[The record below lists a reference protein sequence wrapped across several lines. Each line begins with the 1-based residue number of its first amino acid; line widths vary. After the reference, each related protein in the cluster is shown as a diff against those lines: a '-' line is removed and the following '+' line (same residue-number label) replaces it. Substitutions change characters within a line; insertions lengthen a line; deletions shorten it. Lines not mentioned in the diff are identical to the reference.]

1 VKNKNTKV
9 TLSLAQRIVYRLLS
23 KLQYGKVTLIEK
35 GSRQE
40 FVGSEGHAIGEV
52 VIKINSKKLFSSLLL
67 TGTNG
72 AAHSYIE
79 GYWETDNLAKLIEIS
94 LVNEKVFQKIDNKFT
109 LITRVA
115 TNFIDF
121 IKKNNKN
128 HAKRNILMHYDL
140 SNEFF
145 QLFLDKKMVYSCAI
159 YESENTD
166 LDVASVHKL
175 KTICDS
181 LKLTSS
187 DHVLEI
193 GSGWGG
199 LAIFAAENY
208 GCKVTTTTVSDKQF
222 EHVKSEVKRLNL
234 QDKVEVLNKDYR
246 DLSGQYDKLV
256 SVEMI
261 EAVGHVYFETFF
273 KKCNDLVRPG
283 GLFFLQAITINDKA
297 YEQAKI
303 DIDFIKKYI
312 FPGGCLPSMRVIH
325 ESITKCTQ
333 MQLLNSYEIGPHYV
347 KTLSDWMTRFNAR
360 VDVIKSLGFT
370 EQFIRTWQFYFCYCI
385 AGFRQSYINNI
396 HILWQKNT

>member
-1 VKNKNTKV
+1 VKNTNIKTK
-9 TLSLAQRIVYRLLS
+9 LSLAQRIVYRLLS
-23 KLQYGKVTLIEK
+23 KLHYGKVTLLE
-35 GSRQE
+35 GASSHE
-40 FVGSEGHAIGEV
+40 FVGSKGQEIGEV
-52 VIKINSKKLFSSLLL
+52 IVKINNKKFFSNVLL

-72 AAHSYIE
+72 AAHSYIQ
-79 GYWETDNLAKLIEIS
+79 GHWETDNLAKLIEIII
-94 LVNEKVFQKIDNKFT
+94 VNEKVFQEIDNKFT
-109 LITRVA
+109 VITRIV
-115 TNFIDF
+115 TNFVDF
-121 IKKNNKN
+121 IRKNTKN

-145 QLFLDKKMVYSCAI
+145 QLFLDKKMIYSCAL

-166 LDVASVHKL
+166 LDTASVHKL

-181 LKLTSS
+181 LKLSPT
-187 DHVLEI
+187 DHLLEI

-222 EHVKSEVKRLNL
+222 EHVKSEVERLHL
-234 QDKVEVLNKDYR
+234 QDIVEVLNKDYR

-256 SVEMI
+256 SVE
-261 EAVGHVYFETFF
+261 AVGHMYFETFF
-273 KKCNDLVRPG
+273 QKCNDLVKPG

-297 YEQAKI
+297 YQQAKV

-325 ESITKCTQ
+325 ESIAKCTQ
-333 MQLLNSYEIGPHYV
+333 MQLVNSYEIGSHYV

-360 VDVIKSLGFT
+360 LDIIKSLGFT